1 MPDWKAVV
9 VSHLKGIDLDASAQ
23 KEVVAELADHLED
36 RYEQFLAQ
44 GMIEADAHRLTLD
57 EAPDWPRLVGDITRS
72 KRREDPMNRRSR
84 ILWLPGLVAFSTA
97 SILLMILQRL
107 TVWRPTLLLSLE
119 RIAGFRPTFWWKDQV
134 DVIYLCWWILLPL
147 CGAAG
152 AYLSRRAGG
161 TRFACIAAS
170 LFPSI
175 VMLCIF
181 CFVLPVSLVIDKN
194 TVVRQHPIY
203 FVLAMVNWTMV
214 PGLALI
220 LGALPFLPRRPPAG
234 SSACTPA

>member
-9 VSHLKGIDLDASAQ
+9 VSHLKSIDLDASAQ
-23 KEVVAELADHLED
+23 KEVIAELAGHLED

-44 GMIEADAHRLTLD
+44 GMIEADAQRLTLD
-57 EAPDWPRLVGDITRS
+57 ETPDWPRVVEDIKRS
-72 KRREDPMNRRSR
+72 KDKGDPMNRRTK
-84 ILWLPGLVAFSTA
+84 ILWLPGLVAFTTA
-97 SILLMILQRL
+97 SILLMALQRL
-107 TVWRPTLLLSLE
+107 VMLRPTLLLTLE
-119 RIAGFRPTFWWKDQV
+119 RSVGFRPTLWWRDQV
-134 DVIYLCWWILLPL
+134 DPIYLCWWVLLPL

-161 TRFACIAAS
+161 TRFACLAAS

-181 CFVLPVSLVIDKN
+181 CFVLPVSLVVDKN
-194 TVVRQHPIY
+194 AVVRHHPFY
-203 FVLAMVNWTMV
+203 FVLAMAIWTVV

-220 LGALPFLPRRPPAG
+220 LGALPFLPDRVTRPVA
-234 SSACTPA
+234 

>member
-9 VSHLKGIDLDASAQ
+9 ISNLKGIELDASAH
-23 KEVVAELADHLED
+23 KEVVAELAGHLED
-36 RYEQFLAQ
+36 RYQELLTQ
-44 GMIEADAHRLTLD
+44 GVIEADAHRLTLD
-57 EAPDWPRLVGDITRS
+57 ETPDWPTLVEDITRS
-72 KRREDPMNRRSR
+72 KRKEDPMNRRSK
-84 ILWLPGLVAFSTA
+84 ILWLPGLVAFGTA

-107 TVWRPTLLLSLE
+107 TVLRPTLLLALE
-119 RIAGFRPTFWWKDQV
+119 RTVGFRPTFWWKDQV
-134 DVIYLCWWILLPL
+134 DVIYLYWWILLPL

-175 VMLCIF
+175 VMLGIF

-194 TVVRQHPIY
+194 TVVRHHPIY

-220 LGALPFLPRRPPAG
+220 LGALPFLSRRPP
-234 SSACTPA
+234 TQPQ

>member
-9 VSHLKGIDLDASAQ
+9 VSHLKGIELDASAQ
-23 KEVVAELADHLED
+23 QEVVTELADHLED
-36 RYEQFLAQ
+36 RYEHFLAQ

-57 EAPDWPRLVGDITRS
+57 EIPDWPKLGGVIARS
-72 KRREDPMNRRSR
+72 KHKEEAMNQRSK

-107 TVWRPTLLLSLE
+107 TALRPALLLTLE
-119 RIAGFRPTFWWKDQV
+119 RIVGFRPTFWWRNQV
-134 DVIYLCWWILLPL
+134 DPIYFCWWVLLPL

-161 TRFACIAAS
+161 TRFACLASS

-175 VMLCIF
+175 VMLGIF

-194 TVVRQHPIY
+194 AVVRHHPFY
-203 FVLAMVNWTMV
+203 FVLAMVIWTVV

-220 LGALPFLPRRPPAG
+220 LGALPFLPQ
-234 SSACTPA
+234 SSQTQQQ